1 MYEPTS
7 TGMSHRLVESFSGG
21 ELKFRAVIWSGVS
34 ARTRLS
40 FRVPSLLIY
49 DLCLWSSAVLR
60 VPGDPVRLRG
70 GCWHLGVH
78 AQRHSKT
85 HSLTPSLP
93 YTLTPSLTRSLT
105 HYKPASLVHA
115 QRHSKTHSLPIH
127 SPTLSPC
134 TSFTGTCIKT
144 GWNSLT
150 HYKPASRVHAQRH
163 SNIHSLTHSLTHHKP
178 ASHVSVIQSA
188 SKHLGIEL
196 EVPKTATSL
205 SFQALFY
212 TE

>member
-1 MYEPTS
+1 MIFYHKKKTYVTTKHNDSNMYEPTS

-21 ELKFRAVIWSGVS
+21 ELRFRAVIWSGVS

-93 YTLTPSLTRSLT
+93 YTLTPSLT
-105 HYKPASLVHA
+105 
-115 QRHSKTHSLPIH
+115 
-127 SPTLSPC
+127 
-134 TSFTGTCIKT
+134 
-144 GWNSLT
+144 
-150 HYKPASRVHAQRH
+150 
-163 SNIHSLTHSLTHHKP
+163 HSLTHSLTINQHHWCMHKDTVRLTLSLFTLPLSHHVP
-178 ASHVSVIQSA
+178 ALRVHA
-188 SKHLGIEL
+188 
-196 EVPKTATSL
+196 
-205 SFQALFY
+205 
-212 TE
+212 